1 MQGRFAARRRGSYF
15 AAERSFCSSG
25 TWSRAASFFLAFD
38 HLPLTR
44 GRRPFPCGMTKIYLD
59 LGRGGPWA
67 SCRQRPRSVGSD
79 PQAQSLNRITCNF
92 CKLRPQWA
100 GRNRGKSLRFCA
112 PEGLRP
118 PQEVTPVNGGPGGSD
133 ISAESRS
140 ALAPLAVFWFLFGR
154 PKGNSPPG
162 RRTPRGKKVQANKE
176 EPIP

>member
-79 PQAQSLNRITCNF
+79 PQAQSLKRITCNF
-92 CKLRPQWA
+92 CKSRPQWA
-100 GRNRGKSLRFCA
+100 GRNRGKSLRICA
-112 PEGLRP
+112 PEVLHHLQGI
-118 PQEVTPVNGGPGGSD
+118 TPVKGGPGGKANM
-133 ISAESRS
+133 SAPALILSR
-140 ALAPLAVFWFLFGR
+140 
-154 PKGNSPPG
+154 PPG
-162 RRTPRGKKVQANKE
+162 DPLVTFPSLGKSLAARDHVPKEVTPFPAAKPK
-176 EPIP
+176 